1 MLSLSLEEG
10 QDKADTIQKG
20 NSGLQDLRG
29 ISLQAHEHSSWVEI
43 NGMRNVRLD
52 DGEEELQT
60 ILVGDRR
67 SHSLLGMGTGS
78 LGYGLLV
85 A

>member
-1 MLSLSLEEG
+1 
-10 QDKADTIQKG
+10 
-20 NSGLQDLRG
+20 
-29 ISLQAHEHSSWVEI
+29 
-43 NGMRNVRLD
+43 MRNVRLD